1 MDSVWYYPMPE
12 NPTFEEYVKWQ
23 ATVGEK
29 IRTADVNASIPLPLS
44 KEKEDILRQD
54 YEDYIRDL
62 AIVRQQLLM
71 PDSTLVKPL
80 KGLK

>member
-1 MDSVWYYPMPE
+1 MDAVWYYPMPE

-62 AIVRQQLLM
+62 ALVRPQWLIS
-71 PDSTLVKPL
+71 DSTLVKL
-80 KGLK
+80 QRGLK